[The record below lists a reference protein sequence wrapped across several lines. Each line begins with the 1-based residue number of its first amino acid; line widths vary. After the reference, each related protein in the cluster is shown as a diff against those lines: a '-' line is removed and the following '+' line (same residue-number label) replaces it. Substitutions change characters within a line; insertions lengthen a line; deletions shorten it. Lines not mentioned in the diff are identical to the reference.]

1 MVTRIEQDGIEVDQ
15 TIQLVD
21 SPINTEVPYCYNG
34 VNTNPVAYTL
44 YPSPACGCT
53 TSQKQFKVGP
63 GEAFKIEGV
72 FKGSAG
78 RISYSKNITLY
89 YGEGDNYDIS
99 KKIPLSFK
107 GRIV

>member
-1 MVTRIEQDGIEVDQ
+1 MVTRITQDGIEVDQ
-15 TIQLVD
+15 KVRLAN
-21 SPINTEVPYCYNG
+21 SPTNTEVPYSYSG
-34 VNTNPVAYTL
+34 VNTNSVAYTL

-89 YGEGDNYDIS
+89 YGEGDNYDIT
-99 KKIPLSFK
+99 KKIALSFS
-107 GRIV
+107 GQIV